1 MMSMQR
7 ASVLFPL
14 LLALACLPAHAETDE
29 DGRLW
34 INLSA
39 QGEVSGN
46 WGWYFEVQPRWR
58 EEGEQFD
65 QLLVRPA
72 ISYRLDQRSSLWL
85 GYGRVVSHP
94 AAGGTVDEDRLW
106 QQLLHQFS
114 PWHGVTL
121 SSRTRLEQRWVESGE
136 ETGYR
141 LRQMLRATHPLPGV
155 ENASVVLWDEVFLN
169 ANDTDWGAR
178 SGFDQNRFFA
188 GLGYAFTPH
197 AKAEAGYLNQY
208 VNTAATDRMHHV
220 LSVAVNYKF

>member
-1 MMSMQR
+1 MMGMQR
-7 ASVLFPL
+7 IYCILFL
-14 LLALACLPAHAETDE
+14 LLAIACLPAHAETDE

-34 INLSA
+34 LNLSA
-39 QGEVSGN
+39 QGDISGN

-94 AAGGTVDEDRLW
+94 MAGGTVDEDRLW
-106 QQLLHQFS
+106 QQLLHQFDS
-114 PWHGVTL
+114 WHGVTL
-121 SSRTRLEQRWVESGE
+121 SSRTRLEQRRMEIGD
-136 ETGYR
+136 ETGHR
-141 LRQMLRATHPLPGV
+141 LRQMLRAMHPLPGV
-155 ENASVVLWDEVFLN
+155 ENASVVLWDEVFFN
-169 ANDTDWGAR
+169 TNDTDWGAR

-188 GLGYAFTPH
+188 GLAYVFSSH

-220 LSVAVNYKF
+220 LSMTVNYKF